1 MGRPKEVPKMR
12 QAFVT
17 LLALSMAG
25 TYAWAQTVPS
35 SPDQVGPPAQVAPSD
50 SRAPQAKEIQGKVKT
65 LDRSKNTVTLE
76 DGTRLMIPESIK
88 VSSGTLKKGAMV
100 IATYEEKDGQK
111 VVTSILVQP
120 PSKS

>member
-1 MGRPKEVPKMR
+1 MR

-25 TYAWAQTVPS
+25 TCAWAQTMPS
-35 SPDQVGPPAQVAPSD
+35 TRDQAGPPAQVAPSD
-50 SRAPQAKEIQGKVKT
+50 SGAPQAKEIQGKVKA
-65 LDRSKNTVTLE
+65 LDRSKKTVTLE
-76 DGTRLMIPESIK
+76 DGTKLMIPESIQ
-88 VSSGTLKKGAMV
+88 VTSGSLKKGAMV